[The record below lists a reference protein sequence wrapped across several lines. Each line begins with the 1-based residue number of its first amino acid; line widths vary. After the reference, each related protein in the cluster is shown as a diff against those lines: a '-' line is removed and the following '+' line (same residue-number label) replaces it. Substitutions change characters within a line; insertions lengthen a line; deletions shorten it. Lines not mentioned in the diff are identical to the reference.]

1 MVETTETGTTAG
13 GPQML
18 EVQRT
23 YARKLIGRR
32 VQIACV
38 GGGIVE
44 GDLMSFNGH
53 SLWLVENDHDEFVS
67 IHDVV
72 GMVARAA

>member
-1 MVETTETGTTAG
+1 
-13 GPQML
+13 ML

-23 YARKLIGRR
+23 YARKLVGKHVR
-32 VQIACV
+32 VACAS
-38 GGGIVE
+38 GGIVE

-53 SLWLVENDHDEFVS
+53 SLWLVKGNEDSFVS

-72 GMVARAA
+72 GLVAAA

>member
-1 MVETTETGTTAG
+1 
-13 GPQML
+13 ML

-23 YARKLIGRR
+23 YARKLVGKA
-32 VQIACV
+32 VQVARAS
-38 GGGIVE
+38 GGIVE

-53 SLWLVENDHDEFVS
+53 SLWLVRGDQDEFVS

-72 GMVARAA
+72 GLVPAA

>member
-1 MVETTETGTTAG
+1 
-13 GPQML
+13 ML

-23 YARKLIGRR
+23 YARKLVGKR
-32 VQIACV
+32 VRVACV
-38 GGGIVE
+38 GGDIVE

-53 SLWLVENDHDEFVS
+53 SLWLVLGDNDEFVS

-72 GMVARAA
+72 GLVPRVAA

>member
-1 MVETTETGTTAG
+1 
-13 GPQML
+13 ML

-23 YARKLIGRR
+23 YAKKLVGKR
-32 VQIACV
+32 VRVACV
-38 GGGIVE
+38 AGRIVE

-53 SLWLVENDHDEFVS
+53 SLWLVRGDQDEFVS

-72 GMVARAA
+72 GLASRAA

>member
-1 MVETTETGTTAG
+1 
-13 GPQML
+13 ML

-23 YARKLIGRR
+23 YARKLVGKR
-32 VQIACV
+32 VRVACS
-38 GGGIVE
+38 GGSIVE

-53 SLWLVENDHDEFVS
+53 SLWLVRGDEDEFVS

-72 GMVARAA
+72 GLVPRAA

>member
-1 MVETTETGTTAG
+1 
-13 GPQML
+13 ML

-23 YARKLIGRR
+23 YAQRLVGKH
-32 VQIACV
+32 VQVACV
-38 GGGIVE
+38 DGGVLN

-53 SLWLVENDHDEFVS
+53 SLWLVEGDEDRFVS

-72 GMVARAA
+72 GLAPRAA